1 MLSRG
6 RVIINTGEGKGKTT
20 AALGAA
26 LRAAGHGQK
35 VAIIQFLK
43 GQWNYGEAKALKSLK
58 NIELTRIGSGF
69 TWQAEDPEV
78 PRTLARQAWEVARE
92 YVMSDRYDLVILDEL
107 NYVLREGYVE
117 VAEVLSL
124 LTQKPPRLSIIIT
137 GREAPTELVEAA
149 DTVTEMCCVKHAFA
163 QGAPAQKGIEY

>member
-1 MLSRG
+1 VPLPG
-6 RVIINTGEGKGKTT
+6 RIIINTGEGKGKTT
-20 AALGAA
+20 AALGTA

-43 GQWNYGEAKALKSLK
+43 GQWNYGEAKALGLVK

-78 PRTLARQAWEVARE
+78 PRKLARQAWEVARE
-92 YVMSDRYDLVILDEL
+92 KVMSDRYELVILDEL
-107 NYVLREGYVE
+107 NYALHEGYVQ

-124 LTQKPPRLSIIIT
+124 LAQKPRRLSIIIT
-137 GREAPTELVEAA
+137 GRWAPADLVDAA
-149 DTVTEMCCVKHAFA
+149 DTVTEMCCVKHAFTE
-163 QGAPAQKGIEY
+163 GVPAQKGIEY